1 MPSSRQLAGK
11 SLEEI
16 ADFSAGITMGSPND
30 QMAKTEFLLRQT
42 LFQQQAAEAAIKTAS
57 ETQRYTRYMFW
68 SVVVL
73 AVSSVLTF
81 AVAIGSYLK
90 DSSQPPPPTRQQ
102 KLPQG

>member
-1 MPSSRQLAGK
+1 MPNPRQLAGK

-16 ADFSAGITMGSPND
+16 ADFAAGITTGSPND

-42 LFQQQAAEAAIKTAS
+42 FFQQQAAEAAIKTAT

-81 AVAIGSYLK
+81 AVALATYFK
-90 DSSQPPPPTRQQ
+90 
-102 KLPQG
+102 